1 MNEETLTIEELI
13 ILLKHLA
20 GKHGGHVRTNIV
32 TVNPPQQL
40 GGDLSPFMVQLEQF

>member
-1 MNEETLTIEELI
+1 MNEPLTLEELI

-32 TVNPPQQL
+32 TVDRPKQEEATTAPVVEL
-40 GGDLSPFMVQLEQF
+40 WSF